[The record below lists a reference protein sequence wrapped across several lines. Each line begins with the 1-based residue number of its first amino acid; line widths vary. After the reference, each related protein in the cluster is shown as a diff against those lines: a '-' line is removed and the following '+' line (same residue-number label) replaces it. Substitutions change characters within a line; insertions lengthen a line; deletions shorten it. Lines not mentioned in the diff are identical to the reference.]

1 VHTSGNIYIAHYEFT
16 QIFSDGEICVLSPK
30 GEMIGKVS
38 IPEFP
43 EIVGMHFSKQ
53 KTDIMYVTE
62 NSGQPTCLRV
72 LINNDNLEKSSKDN
86 RINQYN
92 SS

>member
-1 VHTSGNIYIAHYEFT
+1 MSLTLNFHVRTILYKTNRIE
-16 QIFSDGEICVLSPK
+16 IFSDGEICVLNPK
-30 GEMIGKVS
+30 GEMIGKVP

-53 KTDIMYVTE
+53 KTDIMYITE

-72 LINNDNLEKSSKDN
+72 
-86 RINQYN
+86 
-92 SS
+92 

>member
-1 VHTSGNIYIAHYEFT
+1 
-16 QIFSDGEICVLSPK
+16 
-30 GEMIGKVS
+30 MIGKVP

-72 LINNDNLEKSSKDN
+72 
-86 RINQYN
+86 
-92 SS
+92 